1 MQFAY
6 HIIVRVAGVFGVP
19 LDICVRSF
27 LDALLIFDN
36 QRRSNSLREVHFINR
51 DTDAVVTAI
60 VLLQTALEGDM
71 GTLLSQALEK
81 FNRFQAKE
89 LGIPKGRS
97 ERTMDY
103 GLGTASASSFSKSLF
118 RGTSLGTP
126 VDTESKTPPR
136 RSSSLSRI
144 SKTVSADTSK
154 GTKDDS
160 LKAFNPK
167 SSSDLGTGGTSPMQ
181 TPSGVTDTKTNTTE
195 TNTADLITRLSK
207 FSSPTSSPKS
217 DRELM
222 MRTTPNFK
230 ASLFST
236 TGATDYKVK
245 GIKKPS
251 DVTCSSPSG
260 KVRVNR
266 HVDSHVGD
274 QTVTGATGV
283 SRLSPKPSAASNRD
297 EFGLHSLPADLGR
310 PGAASKSTKTGEVEK
325 CLICLDTCK
334 RPKTLELCKHVFC
347 TKCIEEYFKKSK
359 PSCPICGTIYG
370 KLKGTQPRDGTMTH
384 GVKHNV
390 FLPGYERAEGTIV
403 IKYMFPSG
411 IQKVGAKGNKT
422 VILRL
427 LEIC

>member
-1 MQFAY
+1 M
-6 HIIVRVAGVFGVP
+6 IVVIYAGSLIVSCNIVCVAGVFGVP

-27 LDALLIFDN
+27 LDALLIFNN

-97 ERTMDY
+97 ERTTDY
-103 GLGTASASSFSKSLF
+103 GAGATSGSSFAKSLY
-118 RGTSLGTP
+118 RGISVGATS
-126 VDTESKTPPR
+126 DTELKTPPR

-144 SKTVSADTSK
+144 SKTVAADTSK

-160 LKAFNPK
+160 SKAYSLK
-167 SSSDLGTGGTSPMQ
+167 SSSDLGTGRTSPMQ
-181 TPSGVTDTKTNTTE
+181 RPSGVTDTKTNTTE
-195 TNTADLITRLSK
+195 TNTADLLTRLSK

-230 ASLFST
+230 QTLLST
-236 TGATDYKVK
+236 TGTKDYKVK
-245 GIKKPS
+245 GIKKSS
-251 DVTCSSPSG
+251 DVSSPSG

-266 HVDSHVGD
+266 DVDSHAGD
-274 QTVTGATGV
+274 QTVQGASGV
-283 SRLSPKPSAASNRD
+283 SRSSPTPSAASNRD
-297 EFGLHSLPADLGR
+297 DFGLHSLPADLGR
-310 PGAASKSTKTGEVEK
+310 VGAVLKSPKTGEVEK

-384 GVKHNV
+384 GVKHSV

-411 IQKVGAKGNKT
+411 TQKVGAKKNTIKP
-422 VILRL
+422 
-427 LEIC
+427 